1 MKNKT
6 WTRKRGS
13 RKEPT
18 TNSSRLLWGKI
29 LHKQVSVRILKV
41 AEYLK
46 RDLKAIHQT
55 VKTFSDSPSACVGGC
70 IKIHEKKKRK
80 KKQKQNFTFLHCNER
95 LHQFLSFMQSVKIIL
110 MRKQQLAMWSRN
122 ISSSHGVKHCN
133 ITDGV
138 SCLPHSELF
147 LLMLPLLLRLPV

>member
-1 MKNKT
+1 M
-6 WTRKRGS
+6 
-13 RKEPT
+13 
-18 TNSSRLLWGKI
+18 
-29 LHKQVSVRILKV
+29 SVRILKV

-70 IKIHEKKKRK
+70 IKIHEKKKSK

-110 MRKQQLAMWSRN
+110 MRKQQLATKTA
-122 ISSSHGVKHCN
+122 G
-133 ITDGV
+133 
-138 SCLPHSELF
+138 LF
-147 LLMLPLLLRLPV
+147 LRSDS